1 MKWKDI
7 PIAPGYEASTAGD
20 IRNKVTK
27 RILKPYCDP
36 AQEYDRVSIYAGGK
50 RRKML
55 VHLLVASAYLGPK
68 PDGMETDHLNTNI
81 HDNRPKNLRY
91 VPQGINHHNPITL
104 FNREVA
110 RIKRAIASG
119 KHSYEGILELIEQW
133 KRK

>member
-7 PIAPGYEASTAGD
+7 PGAPGYEASAAGD
-20 IRNKVTK
+20 IRNKKTEQV
-27 RILKPYCDP
+27 LKPFSDP
-36 AQEYDRVSIYAGGK
+36 YQEYDRVTIYKDGK
-50 RRKML
+50 RKKML

-68 PDGMETDHLNTNI
+68 PDGAETDHLNTNI

-91 VPQGINHHNPITL
+91 VPQDANHRNPITL

-119 KHSYEGILELIEQW
+119 KYTYEEILELIEQW